1 MNNTQG
7 KPQAKDAPKPQN
19 SRKRKENTTYWND
32 LQFEQ
37 MVTSKKTKIK

>member
-7 KPQAKDAPKPQN
+7 KPQAKDAPKPKNVQ
-19 SRKRKENTTYWND
+19 KRKENTSYWND

-37 MVTSKKTKIK
+37 MITSKKTKK